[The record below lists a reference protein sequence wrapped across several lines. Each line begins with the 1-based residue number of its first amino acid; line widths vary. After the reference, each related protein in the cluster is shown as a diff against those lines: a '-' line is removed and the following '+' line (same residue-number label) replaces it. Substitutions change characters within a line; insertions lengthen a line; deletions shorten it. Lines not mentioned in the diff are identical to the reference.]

1 MKTKARNRIIDNIV
15 SETKQEAPYQD
26 DELVGLQ
33 EVLELDPNVIN
44 ESLADVDGG
53 GEQIDADLL
62 KKLDLVEPNE
72 DECMLSENDIESDFD
87 DTDTSMVIHTLKLI
101 ACIMFQPT
109 CGYSNI
115 ISNIISAKFDELAAS
130 WLMMSVDLRNRCFG
144 EFKKE
149 YRWHPQEERAIRAIF
164 ETKGSRILKNAMNK
178 IRNGQDKGK
187 WITANVRAALDEHW
201 GSTDFL
207 NKSSTAKANR
217 SVDRGASAYCEEGT
231 STKGSPNIANSVNDN
246 EIYLNVVGGPN
257 YKGNMYGLGTLS
269 ISLSATIIDGI
280 EHHVNDAQ
288 VDRPHD
294 MGNDH

>member
-101 ACIMFQPT
+101 ACIMF
-109 CGYSNI
+109 I
-115 ISNIISAKFDELAAS
+115 
-130 WLMMSVDLRNRCFG
+130 V
-144 EFKKE
+144 
-149 YRWHPQEERAIRAIF
+149 
-164 ETKGSRILKNAMNK
+164 
-178 IRNGQDKGK
+178 
-187 WITANVRAALDEHW
+187 
-201 GSTDFL
+201 
-207 NKSSTAKANR
+207 
-217 SVDRGASAYCEEGT
+217 
-231 STKGSPNIANSVNDN
+231 
-246 EIYLNVVGGPN
+246 
-257 YKGNMYGLGTLS
+257 
-269 ISLSATIIDGI
+269 TI
-280 EHHVNDAQ
+280 
-288 VDRPHD
+288 
-294 MGNDH
+294 

>member
-87 DTDTSMVIHTLKLI
+87 DTDTSM
-101 ACIMFQPT
+101 
-109 CGYSNI
+109 
-115 ISNIISAKFDELAAS
+115 
-130 WLMMSVDLRNRCFG
+130 
-144 EFKKE
+144 KE

-217 SVDRGASAYCEEGT
+217 SVDRGASAYCG
-231 STKGSPNIANSVNDN
+231 
-246 EIYLNVVGGPN
+246 
-257 YKGNMYGLGTLS
+257 
-269 ISLSATIIDGI
+269 DGI
-280 EHHVNDAQ
+280 ENHVNDAQ